1 MRKIDWTPTLFLFLT
16 PLAAVIFVPLYIFK
30 EGWHWSLFF
39 IFAAL
44 WAITELAITAGYHRF
59 LSHRSYSASTMMKVF
74 YLLFGAGAF
83 QASALKWGTDHRR
96 HHRFVDTE
104 KDPYNI
110 KNGFWNAHIGWLLW
124 DTEPEYLNKF
134 APDLESDRLIYLQH
148 KFYAPLAILT
158 GFGLPI
164 LAGALIGRPWGGLVF
179 AGFFRIVLAHH
190 CTFFINSLCH
200 TLGRQPYSDSH
211 SARDSFIMAI
221 LTFGEG
227 YHNFH
232 HEFQIDYRN
241 GVRWYQWDP
250 TKWFI
255 KANSLLGWTT
265 KLKRVPREAIVRAAV
280 LQDAKRLSEKGFE
293 VHRLEEL
300 KFKVL
305 QAQDDLKKLR
315 NDWFLFKEEFKRNS
329 QERFFQLK
337 ADLRITH
344 LEFKKSHAQWKAYV
358 KTMSAAPVPVPV
370 SSQRR

>member
-1 MRKIDWTPTLFLFLT
+1 MRKIDWTTSLFLFLT
-16 PLAAVIFVPLYIFK
+16 PLASLICVPWYIK
-30 EGWHWSLFF
+30 AEGWHWSLFF
-39 IFAAL
+39 LLLLFWAL
-44 WAITELAITAGYHRF
+44 TEVSITAGYHRF
-59 LSHRSYSASTMMKVF
+59 MAHRSYDAKWWVKLF
-74 YLLFGAGAF
+74 YLVVGAAAF
-83 QASALKWGTDHRR
+83 QGSALKWGSDHRR

-110 KNGFWNAHIGWLLW
+110 KNGFWYAHIGWLLL
-124 DTEPEYLNKF
+124 DTEEQYKN
-134 APDLESDRLIYLQH
+134 

-164 LAGALIGRPWGGLVF
+164 LAGALVGRPWGGLIF
-179 AGFFRIVLAHH
+179 AGFLRIVLAHH

-200 TLGRQPYSDSH
+200 TLGRQPYNDSH

-255 KANSLLGWTT
+255 KANSLLGWAT
-265 KLKRVPREAIVRAAV
+265 KLKKVPREAILRAAV

-293 VHRLEEL
+293 VRRLEEL
-300 KFKVL
+300 KSKVL

-315 NDWFLFKEEFKRNS
+315 ADWLLFKNEFKRNS
-329 QERFFQLK
+329 HERFFQLK
-337 ADLRITH
+337 ADLRITS

-358 KTMSAAPVPVPV
+358 KTMSATPVPVPV
-370 SSQRR
+370 STSQNR